1 MVDLEEVYVRDL
13 FKKHNGKELYKGFY
27 TVGKKIYQDDG
38 EIINESIA
46 LDRETLEIL
55 KAKIMAILINE
66 LPAKNNSKIDKSTNK
81 SKQTTLF

>member
-1 MVDLEEVYVRDL
+1 MQGLNVIVIDNVRAPYHAEEFLNCEYERT
-13 FKKHNGKELYKGFY
+13 K
-27 TVGKKIYQDDG
+27 DG

-66 LPAKNNSKIDKSTNK
+66 LPAK
-81 SKQTTLF
+81 KQL